1 MCEDVIWLHSRSE
14 PAVFVLQQIHTYY
27 FHDTTPF
34 ALNISC
40 FSNMNNPVR
49 KRRRPAVACTECR
62 RRKVK
67 CDRSLPCASCVLGTL
82 ACAYNSPDVPPQDL
96 RPLANSAIDADF
108 NWNLL
113 PSVMTPNGNLQRL
126 YGHDIQSSDTPI
138 LSVHDTNYHVPNTS
152 STIRHRADIIDSSEE
167 RLHPIPR
174 PLEAAITSPSS
185 PNIQDVPTSTKSS
198 LSRGTHLTPNHWKSV
213 FKEVGQGCYYYFASP
228 TRLTLRSRFK
238 RIRGL
243 NR

>member
-1 MCEDVIWLHSRSE
+1 MDS
-14 PAVFVLQQIHTYY
+14 
-27 FHDTTPF
+27 
-34 ALNISC
+34 
-40 FSNMNNPVR
+40 PVR

-82 ACAYNSPDVPPQDL
+82 ACAYNSSDVPLQDP
-96 RPLANSAIDADF
+96 RPLANSAIDANF

-113 PSVMTPNGNLQRL
+113 PSVMTPDGNLQRL
-126 YGHDIQSSDTPI
+126 YGHDIQSSATPI
-138 LSVHDTNYHVPNTS
+138 LGLHDTNYHVPNNS
-152 STIRHRADIIDSSEE
+152 STIRHRIDLNDSSEE
-167 RLHPIPR
+167 GLHLTPR
-174 PLEAAITSPSS
+174 PFEPAITSSSS
-185 PNIQDVPTSTKSS
+185 PIIRDVPTSTKSS

-228 TRLTLRSRFK
+228 TRLTSKSRLK
-238 RIRGL
+238 QMKGL